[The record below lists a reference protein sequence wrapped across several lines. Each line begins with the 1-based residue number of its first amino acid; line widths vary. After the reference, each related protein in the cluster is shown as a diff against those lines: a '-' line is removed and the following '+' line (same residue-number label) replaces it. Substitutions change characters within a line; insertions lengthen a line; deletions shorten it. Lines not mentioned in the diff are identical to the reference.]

1 MPSKSFRYRDSAL
14 FSNKTNSF
22 DKAQFSE
29 KTQPPYMLPSE
40 KNQSNQRHSAQK
52 KEQKPPFIPFDKN
65 TSSKKTLSSM
75 LSFDKLKNLSTDD
88 YIILFLIFMLI
99 KDNDNPDW
107 PLIGSLGYILFG
119 FDE

>member
-1 MPSKSFRYRDSAL
+1 MPSKNFRYQDSAL
-14 FSNKTNSF
+14 LSNKISAPH
-22 DKAQFSE
+22 KL
-29 KTQPPYMLPSE
+29 QPNLKHTSHKKDSAHTFLPDL
-40 KNQSNQRHSAQK
+40 K
-52 KEQKPPFIPFDKN
+52 KDLPKKPLANI
-65 TSSKKTLSSM
+65 

-88 YIILFLIFMLI
+88 YILLFLIFMLI